1 MLKVLLLNEHNK
13 MSLGSTLLVSNYKA
27 NEDKKNDNN
36 KNENDKQYHFAV
48 CKTCFW
54 TATFLRIKWIMN
66 NNDDISYHDTK
77 NIYCPVCFDHQSISF
92 IPLMVQ
98 QISFPQ

>member
-1 MLKVLLLNEHNK
+1 
-13 MSLGSTLLVSNYKA
+13 MSLRSTLLVIEPRA
-27 NEDKKNDNN
+27 NKNKNKNDD
-36 KNENDKQYHFAV
+36 DKQYHFAV

-77 NIYCPVCFDHQSISF
+77 NIYCPVCFDHQSISL
-92 IPLMVQ
+92 IPLMVH
-98 QISFPQ
+98 

>member
-1 MLKVLLLNEHNK
+1 MFKILLNEHNK

-36 KNENDKQYHFAV
+36 KNENDKNDKQYHFAV

-54 TATFLRIKWIMN
+54 TATLLRIKRTI
-66 NNDDISYHDTK
+66 NNDISNYDSK
-77 NIYCPVCFDHQSISF
+77 SISCPVCFDHQSISL
-92 IPLMVQ
+92 IPLMVH
-98 QISFPQ
+98 

>member
-1 MLKVLLLNEHNK
+1 MLKVLLNKHNK
-13 MSLGSTLLVSNYKA
+13 MSLGSTLLVSKYKA
-27 NEDKKNDNN
+27 NKNKKNDNN

-54 TATFLRIKWIMN
+54 TATFLRTKLIMN

-77 NIYCPVCFDHQSISF
+77 NIYCPVCFDHQSISL